1 MAVRFFLLNS
11 GFALLFALLG
21 FNLYELQINQGA
33 EYFGRAEAR
42 AAAREELLLRR
53 GRIFV
58 TNRSGADIPVALNRN
73 EPVVYADPTQIEDS
87 KEAAAFLAPLLNVS
101 RTSLEASFVN
111 TGSRFKLLA
120 EKATP
125 ELISALREAPRG
137 IYVDEKQYR
146 FYPFERLAAHLL
158 GFVGVNATAD
168 QPTGL
173 YGVEKYFNG
182 VLAEEGDV
190 YLSIDRDVQA
200 EAEASLARLV
210 NDYGATGGTIIVM
223 DPKTGKLLTLASQP
237 DFDPNRYRESSI
249 ANFVNPAFAH
259 VYEPGSVMKGMT
271 MASAID
277 AGAVTPTTTYVD
289 TGSITRDR
297 RTVHNF
303 DDTVYGKVTMTNVI
317 ERSINTGSV
326 FAAEQL
332 GRERFV
338 EYMERFGFGS
348 RAEVGAPE
356 EVTGSLTNLTKRD
369 TKAIDLATASFGQG
383 TAVTPLQMINAY
395 AALANRGVRMTP
407 SFLADETPKV
417 AERVVT
423 EATADAVLRMME
435 SAVNVNKI
443 AVIPGYRMAGKTGTA
458 LIPDFE
464 KGGYSDA
471 LIHTFV
477 GTAPVSDPR
486 FVILAK
492 LDRPQV
498 GELAGLTVVP
508 AVRDLMEF
516 LLTHYRIPPDN
527 LEVTPTP

>member
-58 TNRSGADIPVALNRN
+58 TNRSGTDIPVALNRN
-73 EPVVYADPTQIEDS
+73 EPVVYAVPKEIEDA
-87 KEAAAFLAPLLNVS
+87 KEAAAFLSPLLDVS
-101 RTSLEASFVN
+101 PASLEELFSN
-111 TGSRFKLLA
+111 KNNLFKLLA
-120 EKATP
+120 EKASP
-125 ELISALREAPRG
+125 ELIAELRDAPRG

-146 FYPFERLAAHLL
+146 FYPFERLASHLL
-158 GFVGVNATAD
+158 GFVGVNATTNN
-168 QPTGL
+168 PKGL
-173 YGVEKYFNG
+173 YGIEKYFDEA
-182 VLAEEGDV
+182 LAEGGDV
-190 YLSIDRDVQA
+190 YLSIDRDAQA
-200 EAEASLARLV
+200 EAEATLMRLIA
-210 NDYGATGGTIIVM
+210 DYGATGGTVIVM
-223 DPKTGKLLTLASQP
+223 DPKTGKILTLASQP
-237 DFDPNRYRESSI
+237 DFDPNQYRESSI
-249 ANFVNPAFAH
+249 ASFVNPAFAH
-259 VYEPGSVMKGMT
+259 VYEPGSVMKAMT
-271 MASAID
+271 MVSAID
-277 AGAVTPTTTYVD
+277 AGAVTSETAYTD
-289 TGSITRDR
+289 KGSVTRDG
-297 RTVHNF
+297 RTIHNF
-303 DDTVYGKVTMTNVI
+303 DNKIYGKVTMMNVI

-369 TKAIDLATASFGQG
+369 TKSIDLATASFGQG

-407 SFLADETPKV
+407 SFLADEEPKV
-417 AERVVT
+417 AERVVA
-423 EATADAVLRMME
+423 EATADTVLRMME
-435 SAVNVNKI
+435 SAVNVNKV

-471 LIHTFV
+471 LIHTFIGV
-477 GTAPVSDPR
+477 APVSEPR
-486 FVILAK
+486 FVVLAK
-492 LDRPQV
+492 LDKPQV

-516 LLTHYRIPPDN
+516 LLTHYRVPPDN
-527 LEVTPTP
+527 VSQP